1 MHKPSALRIAATT
14 LPAIGLSLELVNYA
28 LGKKTAFHDIPR
40 SAIDNRFMDLKIWT
54 ANGAD
59 CEIPIQLIRPDRH
72 CAISNYVF
80 DYPKLPL
87 HVIRLLGIQSNH
99 NIVIGVALGLTAI
112 IFAWLLLGK
121 TFPTEKKDRLTNT
134 AILAFASLVVF
145 NSYQMKLLIE
155 RGQLDSLLLIIV
167 LAPFLIASY
176 RGLNRLNSDWL
187 LPLYLTSSFIK
198 PLMLA
203 PALAVAVDVIYGS
216 LSRAAQALRSR
227 TQARQK
233 LFIEVARS
241 LAVIIGFTATYA
253 LLRSDIHVASRYL
266 ADTIT
271 GGKIGFGL
279 TTLDNAAYG
288 DWDLS
293 LHSKLLFTALG
304 FLIVTKTKP
313 HKQYISFT
321 RVNELAWQ
329 RQLYIISAAIIL
341 PTYFLTDSY
350 SYKMV
355 FIIGMLPALS
365 IDYCQGGYIQ
375 RIQARLALSLIA
387 ISFLYGLT
395 KYSDSQYAYSE
406 WFVHFLV
413 HPLMIGVVS
422 GITATYLLT
431 NTRKQQVVNS

>member
-1 MHKPSALRIAATT
+1 MHKPSALRLAATT
-14 LPAIGLSLELVNYA
+14 LPAISLSLELVNYA
-28 LGKKTAFHDIPR
+28 LGKKTAFSEIPR
-40 SAIDNRFMDLKIWT
+40 GSIDNRFMDLKIWT
-54 ANGAD
+54 TNGAD
-59 CEIPIQLIRPDRH
+59 CGIPIQLISPDRH

-87 HVIRLLGIQSNH
+87 HIVRFIGIQSNH
-99 NIVIGVALGLTAI
+99 NIALGLALGITAI
-112 IFAWLLLGK
+112 TFVWLLLGK
-121 TFPTEKKDRLTNT
+121 TFPTEKKNSLTNT
-134 AILAFASLVVF
+134 AILAFTSLVVF

-155 RGQLDSLLLIIV
+155 RGQLDTLLLIIV

-203 PALAVAVDVIYGS
+203 PALAVAIDVIYGS
-216 LSRAAQALRSR
+216 FSRVSQALRSR

-241 LAVIIGFTATYA
+241 LAVTIGFTATYA

-279 TTLDNAAYG
+279 TTLDNAGYG

-293 LHSKLLFTALG
+293 LNSKLLFTALG
-304 FLIVTKTKP
+304 FLFVVKTKP
-313 HKQYISFT
+313 HKQYISFV
-321 RVNELAWQ
+321 RVNELIWQ
-329 RQLYIISAAIIL
+329 RQLYIISAAVIL

-350 SYKMV
+350 SYKMA
-355 FIIGMLPALS
+355 FIVGMLPALS
-365 IDYCQGGYIQ
+365 IDYCQGKYMQ
-375 RIQARLALSLIA
+375 RIPARLALSLIA
-387 ISFLYGLT
+387 MSFLYGLT

-406 WFVHFLV
+406 WFMHFLV
-413 HPLMIGVVS
+413 HPLMIGIIS
-422 GITATYLLT
+422 GIATTYLLSKT
-431 NTRKQQVVNS
+431 IKQPVANS